1 MPNTTKSLAL
11 VWLLTLGLFVLTGS
25 GVVAGS
31 WLFLLVLIALA
42 APALILRSSARGV
55 VTAGPASPPTGEVR

>member
-42 APALILRSSARGV
+42 APALILRSSARAV
-55 VTAGPASPPTGEVR
+55 VTAGPGSLPTRRVR

>member
-11 VWLLTLGLFVLTGS
+11 VWLLTLGLFILSGS

-42 APALILRSSARGV
+42 APALILRSRARGL
-55 VTAGPASPPTGEVR
+55 VTTGPGS